1 MYRGCLKTIA
11 LVGRQFRSLML
22 YQNSSVRWLLL
33 RTQAIGEAGEN
44 NTYMK
49 TEMQRLRTRIKEV
62 YHRKFVWNNTKIGID
77 GKNLEN

>member
-1 MYRGCLKTIA
+1 
-11 LVGRQFRSLML
+11 ML